1 MSSVSSRHQ
10 LRCVLLAVLASACSS
25 GGGTRQN
32 SAPAPETSKA
42 GQTVTAKDVQNT
54 PTESVE
60 KSLEGRFPGVTLLR
74 SAEGGIQIR
83 IRGAA
88 SINGSNAP
96 LYVIDGQ
103 PVEPGP
109 NGDLTGLN
117 PNDIESIKVLKDAAS
132 TTMYGVRGGNGVIV
146 IKTKRPGR

>member
-1 MSSVSSRHQ
+1 MSMVSSRG
-10 LRCVLLAVLASACSS
+10 LVRATLLAALVTACSH
-25 GGGTRQN
+25 GGGSTET
-32 SAPAPETSKA
+32 PAPEQSKA
-42 GQTVTAKDVQNT
+42 GQTVTSKDIANT
-54 PTESVE
+54 SGESVE
-60 KSLEGRFPGVTLLR
+60 KSLEGRFPGVTVLR
-74 SAEGGIQIR
+74 TSEGGLSIR

-88 SINGSNAP
+88 SFTGPNAP

-117 PNDIESIKVLKDAAS
+117 PSDIESIKVLKDAAS
-132 TTMYGVRGGNGVIV
+132 TAIYGVRGGNGVVV